1 VNILLAILWK
11 DLVTEWR
18 RRDRVMAMLLF
29 SLLVVVVFHFALPGG
44 ATARTREL
52 APGLLWVAY
61 IFAAIL
67 GLNRAFALELENDA
81 LSGLALAP
89 VDRGWVFLGK
99 AAANFVLIG
108 VVQAAT
114 AFVFALVFDVDLTP
128 IGLRLA
134 GVVAL
139 GTLGICSIGTLVS
152 AMAVRTPVREVL
164 LPVLLLPTLFPVLM
178 GAVQGTSA
186 LLESGTLPFQSLQLL
201 IVVDGIYLIVSFLGF
216 EYILD
221 E

>member
-1 VNILLAILWK
+1 MNILLAILWK

-128 IGLRLA
+128 MGLRLV

-139 GTLGICSIGTLVS
+139 GNLGICSVGTLFS
-152 AMAVRTPVREVL
+152 AMAVRTRFREVL
-164 LPVLLLPTLFPVLM
+164 LPVLLLPALFPVLA
-178 GAVQGTSA
+178 GAVRGTSA
-186 LLESGTLPFQSLQLL
+186 LLESGTLPFQSVQLL
-201 IVVDGIYLIVSFLGF
+201 IVVDGIYLIISFLGF